1 MPERLRETKTARAIR
16 FAAAVIVPPLVAFG
30 IESIFLTD
38 VTRWLLFNGAVIV
51 SAWLGG
57 LKTGLA
63 STIVSLALVWWFLVP
78 RPHTFGTTDPRFFLA
93 AAVFVTIGVT
103 ISLFHERLLR
113 TRRALNG
120 ALENSERANADLNQ
134 AIKRQHV
141 FTALL
146 DNSSDFI
153 GIADP
158 DGKPVYVNPAG
169 RRMVEMPDDLPIE
182 STSIPEYY
190 PADVRAFAS
199 DVIVKEMT
207 EHGRWAGE
215 TMFRNWRTDE
225 SIPVW
230 DTHFMINDPDTGQA
244 LGMGTIT
251 RDISEFKRARDAIAI
266 ANQRLLLAAMELEE
280 AQRLAHIGSWSWD
293 IAADQGRWSAELYR
307 IHQRDPALP
316 APNLADIH
324 SMFTSQSA
332 ADLEGA
338 LQRLLEDGSPFELEL
353 DALLPDG
360 SHRWVAARGE
370 AVRGPSGEIERIR
383 GTSQDITHLKML
395 ERMKEEW
402 TAVVAHDLRQPI
414 NVIQM
419 AAGMLPEYHVG
430 EISRAEKDSVRHIGS
445 AAASLAR
452 MVNDLIDM
460 SRIESHRLALERA
473 WVDPASLVR
482 ETMEH
487 FSQITQRNRVQ
498 ISTGTSLP
506 SVFVDRG
513 RFEQILGNLVTNAV
527 KHGKPGGEIRV
538 DATQS
543 GDEVVFSVTNEGGGI
558 STEDLPRLFTRFG
571 RSKSGREPGLGL
583 GLYIARGLVEAHEGR
598 IWVKSDTGEVT
609 TFQFSLPTRGKLRA
623 AA

>member
-1 MPERLRETKTARAIR
+1 MPERLRETRTGRAIR
-16 FAAAVIVPPLVAFG
+16 FGAAVVVPVLVAFG
-30 IESIFLTD
+30 IQSIFLTD
-38 VTRWLLFNGAVIV
+38 VTQWLVFNGAVIV
-51 SAWLGG
+51 SSWLGG

-63 STIVSLALVWWFLVP
+63 STVLSFVLVWWFFVP
-78 RPHTFGTTDPRFFLA
+78 KPFTFGTSDPRFYLSG
-93 AAVFVTIGVT
+93 AVFLMIGVT
-103 ISLFHERLLR
+103 ISLFHERLSR
-113 TRRALNG
+113 TSRALAG
-120 ALENSERANADLNQ
+120 ALDNSERVNEALNE
-134 AIKRQHV
+134 AVKRQHV
-141 FTALL
+141 FTALV

-158 DGKPVYVNPAG
+158 DGKPVYVNPGG
-169 RRMVEMPDDLPIE
+169 RRMVEMPADLPIE

-215 TMFRNWRTDE
+215 TAFRNWRTDE
-225 SIPVW
+225 PIPVW
-230 DTHFMINDPDTGQA
+230 DTHFIINDPDTGRV

-251 RDISEFKRARDAIAI
+251 RDLSEFKRARDAIAA
-266 ANQRLLLAAMELEE
+266 ANQRLLTAAMELEE
-280 AQRLAHIGSWSWD
+280 AQRIAHIGSWSWD

-316 APNLADIH
+316 APNLADVH
-324 SMFTSQSA
+324 SLFTPQSA
-332 ADLEGA
+332 ADLESD
-338 LQRLLEDGSPFELEL
+338 LQRLLEGGAPFERELE
-353 DALLPDG
+353 ATLPDG

-370 AVRGPSGEIERIR
+370 AVRGPSGQIERIR
-383 GTSQDITHLKML
+383 GTSQDVTHLKML

-414 NVIQM
+414 QVITM
-419 AAGMLPEYHVG
+419 AAEMLPELHRG
-430 EISRAEKDSVRHIGS
+430 EISRDEQDSVRHIGS
-445 AAASLAR
+445 AASSLTR

-460 SRIESHRLALERA
+460 SRIESHRLALERV

-482 ETMEH
+482 ETMDRLAQVTEH
-487 FSQITQRNRVQ
+487 HRVQ
-498 ISTGTSLP
+498 ISTGDSLP
-506 SVFVDRG
+506 VVFVDG
-513 RFEQILGNLVTNAV
+513 ARFEQILGNLVTNAV
-527 KHGKPGGEIRV
+527 KHGKPNGEIRV

-571 RSKSGREPGLGL
+571 RSRSGGEPGLGL
-583 GLYIARGLVEAHEGR
+583 GLYIARGLVEAHDGR
-598 IWVKSDTGEVT
+598 IWVKSDTGETT
-609 TFQFSLPTRGKLRA
+609 TFQFSLPTRARLKA